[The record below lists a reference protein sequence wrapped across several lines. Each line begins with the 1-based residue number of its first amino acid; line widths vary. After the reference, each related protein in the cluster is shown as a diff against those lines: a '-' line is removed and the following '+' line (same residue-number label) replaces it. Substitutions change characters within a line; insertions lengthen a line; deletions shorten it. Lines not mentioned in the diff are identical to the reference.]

1 LHGQLRIHCVI
12 EKIKGLFVLEVGH
25 FVRRCM
31 DKKALEAAA
40 GTYLRAAAAAVA
52 ALYMSG
58 ITDPKTL
65 ANAFLAGLLGPLAKA
80 LNPKDA
86 SYGFGAKK

>member
-1 LHGQLRIHCVI
+1 
-12 EKIKGLFVLEVGH
+12 
-25 FVRRCM
+25 M
-31 DKKALEAAA
+31 DKKALQAAA
-40 GTYLRAAAAAVA
+40 ATYLRASIAAVA

-65 ANAFLAGLLGPLAKA
+65 ANAFVAGLLGPLAKA

-86 SYGFGAKK
+86 SYGLGAKK